1 METLKRKVGRP
12 RKNET
17 TTLRNFE
24 NEILMTKEKIKELEN
39 KYYQSETSFN
49 SRFLR
54 RTLKNSLKV
63 KSLLENIGTM
73 RISLF

>member
-49 SRFLR
+49 SRVD
-54 RTLKNSLKV
+54 KIKDSMYSDYMND
-63 KSLLENIGTM
+63 LE
-73 RISLF
+73 